1 MKSATISKA
10 GHFEGNCPLRST
22 GPSDSRPVSEGFA
35 AARGPASTLISPMIV
50 TLPHSPGGAYQAQ
63 HSRLIPQEFF
73 QANIPPGVIRGSP
86 FQVCVPPG
94 CSQAG
99 QRVQFRCPCRACTS
113 QGGGCWRSRVSC
125 DRFGGEGFG
134 CGFDVHVGCCNGYGS
149 GIGLCEVLA
158 RGKGFGKTLKLWG
171 YEYDLALSHGG
182 GIKPFIY

>member
-1 MKSATISKA
+1 MVLFMWRSCVAFGVAFVMKSATISKA
-10 GHFEGNCPLRST
+10 GHFEGNCPLHST

-35 AARGPASTLISPMIV
+35 AATGPAKTLISPMIV

-99 QRVQFRCPCRACTS
+99 QRVQFRCPCNGSA
-113 QGGGCWRSRVSC
+113 QVRVGVPTPEEAPRC
-125 DRFGGEGFG
+125 AY
-134 CGFDVHVGCCNGYGS
+134 VHAFH
-149 GIGLCEVLA
+149 IGAGAVV
-158 RGKGFGKTLKLWG
+158 
-171 YEYDLALSHGG
+171 
-182 GIKPFIY
+182 